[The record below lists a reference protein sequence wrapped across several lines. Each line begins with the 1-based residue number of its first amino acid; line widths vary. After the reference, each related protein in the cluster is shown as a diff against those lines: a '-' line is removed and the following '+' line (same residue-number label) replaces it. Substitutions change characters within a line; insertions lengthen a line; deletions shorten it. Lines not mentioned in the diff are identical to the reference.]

1 MAGRHI
7 LVIDDSNTNVVLLE
21 SLLVRNGYT
30 VASALNAREGFET
43 IKDRVPD
50 LIYLD
55 LIMPEVSGLE
65 FLQIIRDNESWKNI
79 PVVIISAIS
88 DSETIQKTKE
98 LGVTEYITK
107 PLNIN
112 SIVSLTNSLLNN

>member
-1 MAGRHI
+1 MSGRHI
-7 LVIDDSNTNVVLLE
+7 LIIDDSNTNVVLLE

-107 PLNIN
+107 PLNIS
-112 SIVSLTNSLLNN
+112 SIVSLTNNLLNN